1 MRIQKSRAIELI
13 DERISQFE
21 EVFSKSILGAF
32 PQNVDTRTLKEEY
45 RKIHLGTLHLLAELF
60 SEEEAKKFEAVS
72 GCRQCIVQLKAY
84 RERIQEFW
92 PDDESEPIKKMVIPF
107 VSMSFNEKDSEIN
120 KYFTGILDALQ
131 VEFETGERYSKESI
145 PEKVKNRIKSSD
157 LLIGIL
163 VKRDETINGRY
174 KTPEWLIKEIG
185 IAQGAGKDVIVLV
198 EKGVTD
204 IAGLRSEK
212 EIIYFER
219 DTAEEIKTATLK
231 FLEALK
237 EHGLV

>member
-1 MRIQKSRAIELI
+1 M
-13 DERISQFE
+13 
-21 EVFSKSILGAF
+21 
-32 PQNVDTRTLKEEY
+32 
-45 RKIHLGTLHLLAELF
+45 
-60 SEEEAKKFEAVS
+60 
-72 GCRQCIVQLKAY
+72 
-84 RERIQEFW
+84 
-92 PDDESEPIKKMVIPF
+92 
-107 VSMSFNEKDSEIN
+107 
-120 KYFTGILDALQ
+120 
-131 VEFETGERYSKESI
+131 
-145 PEKVKNRIKSSD
+145 KNRIKSSD

-185 IAQGAGKDVIVLV
+185 IAQGAGEDVIVLV

-219 DTAEEIKTATLK
+219 NNSNEIKTATLK